1 MPDIC
6 HITSAH
12 PAEDIRIFIKEC
24 SSLAAAGHR
33 VTLVAAGSSDNYT
46 KNGVQIVFVPKSTG
60 GRIKRMYETVNR
72 VYEKALA
79 VNADVYHFHDPELL
93 RIALKLKKKGK
104 KVIYDSHEDVPRQI
118 MGKYWIPAPLRTF
131 VSAVF
136 EKYEN
141 SVVRRLNGVI
151 AATPVIAARF
161 RKINP
166 NTTDINNFPLLREF
180 PEPDYGVEKED
191 AVCYIGG
198 LTRIRGI
205 SQAVEAMKF
214 CPEVRLKLAGQFS
227 PASYEQDVRAL
238 ESFDRTD
245 YLGTLN
251 REEVVDCLHRC
262 KAGLV
267 TLLYSPNIVDS
278 QPIKMFE
285 YMAAGLPVIA
295 SHFPLW
301 KQVIESNDCGLCVDP
316 EKPEEIAAA
325 IMQIVQDPGRA
336 QQMGQ
341 NGRRAVENRY
351 NWEVEEQKLLA
362 FYEKL
367 A

>member
-1 MPDIC
+1 MLNIC

-33 VTLVAAGSSDNYT
+33 VTLVAAGDGKDYI
-46 KNGVQIVFVPKSTG
+46 KNGVQVLFVPKSTG

-72 VYEKALA
+72 VYKKALS

-93 RIALKLKKKGK
+93 RVALKLKKKGK
-104 KVIYDSHEDVPRQI
+104 KLIYDSHEDVPRQI
-118 MGKYWIPAPLRTF
+118 LGKYWIPGPLRRI

-136 EKYEN
+136 ERYEN
-141 SVVRRLNGVI
+141 SVVRNLNGVI
-151 AATPVIAARF
+151 AATPVIADRF
-161 RKINP
+161 RKINA

-180 PEPDYGVEKED
+180 PTPDYEVEKEN

-205 SQAVEAMKF
+205 SQAVEAMEF
-214 CPEVRLKLAGQFS
+214 CEGVRLKLAGQFS
-227 PASYEQDVRAL
+227 PPSYQHDIHAL
-238 ESFDRTD
+238 EGFAQTD

-251 REEVVDCLHRC
+251 REGVVNCLHRC

-301 KQVIESNDCGLCVDP
+301 KQVIESNDCGLCTDP
-316 EKPEEIAAA
+316 EKPEDIAAA
-325 IMQIVQDPGRA
+325 IMQIIQSPERA
-336 QQMGQ
+336 LQMGR
-341 NGRRAVENRY
+341 NGRLAVENRY
-351 NWEVEEQKLLA
+351 NWEVEEQKLLT
-362 FYEKL
+362 FYQNL